1 MANDEN
7 DLVAADI
14 EALKR
19 GGVDLTRIAETANS
33 IYADLAHDC
42 NSFAIEG
49 DDDIA
54 KTLRTKYEPGE
65 KDGLEFLRMLGINI
79 GTDGE
84 KVVDVGKTFDDMNE
98 TANSEVSKGGKKA

>member
-1 MANDEN
+1 VASEDS

-14 EALKR
+14 EALKK

-42 NSFAIEG
+42 NAFAIEG

-65 KDGLEFLRMLGINI
+65 KDGLEFLRMLGITI

-98 TANSEVSKGGKKA
+98 TANSEVSQGGRKA